1 MPGGL
6 QTASGTGSAVA
17 TTPASDANPS
27 NFAVATGM
35 PSGPATADSGPG
47 GVELSTAAKAG
58 IGAGVSVGVVL
69 VLIIVVLALQLRKKT
84 KAAEKDHTDTT
95 QFFDGQ
101 EKNQTMTYAHAMAP
115 VELPADNLRAELGN
129 RDTTELPEH
138 RGQSELPA
146 SHKQPVEME
155 THDKK

>member
-1 MPGGL
+1 
-6 QTASGTGSAVA
+6 
-17 TTPASDANPS
+17 
-27 NFAVATGM
+27 M

-115 VELPADNLRAELGN
+115 VELPADNWRAELGN